1 MTDDDNSTIKLSYQA
16 IGGKEIEFTKLVAVF
31 VFCFSLS
38 LSLSLC
44 GVELLEATP
53 GLTLCSGKFTACV

>member
-38 LSLSLC
+38 LSLSLSLS
-44 GVELLEATP
+44 VVWNFLKPHP
-53 GLTLCSGKFTACV
+53 G

>member
-1 MTDDDNSTIKLSYQA
+1 MMTTSPLSLSYQA

-38 LSLSLC
+38 LSLC
-44 GVELLEATP
+44 GLKLEATP
-53 GLTLCSGKFTACV
+53 GLTLCSGKFPACV

>member
-1 MTDDDNSTIKLSYQA
+1 MMTTSPLSLSYQA
-16 IGGKEIEFTKLVAVF
+16 IGGKEIEFMKLVAVF

-44 GVELLEATP
+44 GVKLLEATP
-53 GLTLCSGKFTACV
+53 GLTLCSGKFPACV

>member
-1 MTDDDNSTIKLSYQA
+1 MMTTSPLSLSYQA

-38 LSLSLC
+38 LSLC

-53 GLTLCSGKFTACV
+53 GLTLCSGKFPTCV